1 MLSIGDFALHGQ
13 VSVRML
19 RHYDALGLLEP
30 VHVDPSSGYRWYA
43 AEQLSRLNRL
53 IALKEL
59 GFTLEQIG
67 PILDASVSA
76 EELRAM
82 LLLRRSQVEEQITAD
97 HARLRAIE
105 RRLRTIEK
113 ENQMSD
119 LTFTEKS
126 LPAVQVSQ
134 RRAQVEHRTEIAG
147 VIGPMFGNLIDQA
160 EALGYDPDAPAIA
173 WYGDDGDPME
183 IAACIPQTE
192 GLPLLPGT
200 EHVEL
205 AAVPRAITVVHRGD
219 VETIGDTWQALQQ
232 YVGAQGLSNTGRCRE
247 VYIATPMDRPDDWVT
262 ELQQPVTA

>member
-1 MLSIGDFALHGQ
+1 
-13 VSVRML
+13 ML

-30 VHVDPSSGYRWYA
+30 VHVDPSSGYRRYA

-76 EELRAM
+76 
-82 LLLRRSQVEEQITAD
+82 D
-97 HARLRAIE
+97 
-105 RRLRTIEK
+105 
-113 ENQMSD
+113 
-119 LTFTEKS
+119 
-126 LPAVQVSQ
+126 
-134 RRAQVEHRTEIAG
+134 
-147 VIGPMFGNLIDQA
+147 NLIDQA
-160 EALGYDPDAPAIA
+160 EALGYDPDASTIA
-173 WYGDDGDPME
+173 WYGDGGDPME

-205 AAVPRAITVVHRGD
+205 EAVPRAITVVHRGD
-219 VETIGDTWQALQQ
+219 METIGDTWQALQQ

>member
-30 VHVDPSSGYRWYA
+30 VHVDPSSGYRRYA

-76 EELRAM
+76 
-82 LLLRRSQVEEQITAD
+82 D
-97 HARLRAIE
+97 
-105 RRLRTIEK
+105 
-113 ENQMSD
+113 
-119 LTFTEKS
+119 
-126 LPAVQVSQ
+126 
-134 RRAQVEHRTEIAG
+134 
-147 VIGPMFGNLIDQA
+147 NLIDQA
-160 EALGYDPDAPAIA
+160 EALGYDPDASTIA
-173 WYGDDGDPME
+173 WYGDGGDPME

-205 AAVPRAITVVHRGD
+205 EAVPAPSPSSTGATWRPSGHVAGAAAVCRRARSVQHRPLPRGLHRDADGSPGRLGD
-219 VETIGDTWQALQQ
+219 RA
-232 YVGAQGLSNTGRCRE
+232 AAASHCLSVTPTNATAEPESRRLRWRSDRCPRR
-247 VYIATPMDRPDDWVT
+247 VRG
-262 ELQQPVTA
+262 